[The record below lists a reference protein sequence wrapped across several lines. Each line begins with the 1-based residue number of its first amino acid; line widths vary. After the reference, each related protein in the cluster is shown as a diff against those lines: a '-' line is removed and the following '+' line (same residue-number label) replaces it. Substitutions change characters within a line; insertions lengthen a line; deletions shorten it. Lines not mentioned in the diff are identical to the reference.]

1 MGWHTALRVMVLPV
15 VLPVN
20 RLPPM
25 PLGRDRSLTVL
36 FVHSRER
43 YRRMRIGSARSH
55 FGCDPNRFHN
65 FLLRSA
71 MPQRGFCVALNA
83 VWRLSHV
90 RDGNRNELFGLSG
103 QSTVGKV
110 RFAECLQCGL
120 DTGSEFAPFCW
131 QVLSTLLD
139 SLIPTFVALCFP
151 FRIFFACSEN
161 PEGKTEGYKCRNQ
174 AIQKRRKNLPAK
186 RRELAPSI
194 QAALQTFSKADFTD
208 GALPAKTKQL
218 IAVAV
223 AHVTQSPY
231 CIQGHTKTALRH
243 GATQQEIVEAI
254 WVAAEMRAGGAYA
267 HSPISLTAMD
277 EQHGQAPVTA

>member
-1 MGWHTALRVMVLPV
+1 LGSHIATVPFKVSEQFFAHPLTDRGSDAFLEDWEKSRPV
-15 VLPVN
+15 VDEIIH
-20 RLPPM
+20 PPKRTS
-25 PLGRDRSLTVL
+25 PNGKLLSSFT
-36 FVHSRER
+36 
-43 YRRMRIGSARSH
+43 AR
-55 FGCDPNRFHN
+55 
-65 FLLRSA
+65 
-71 MPQRGFCVALNA
+71 
-83 VWRLSHV
+83 
-90 RDGNRNELFGLSG
+90 
-103 QSTVGKV
+103 K
-110 RFAECLQCGL
+110 
-120 DTGSEFAPFCW
+120 
-131 QVLSTLLD
+131 
-139 SLIPTFVALCFP
+139 
-151 FRIFFACSEN
+151 EN

-267 HSPISLTAMD
+267 HSPISLTALD

>member
-139 SLIPTFVALCFP
+139 NFV
-151 FRIFFACSEN
+151 
-161 PEGKTEGYKCRNQ
+161 
-174 AIQKRRKNLPAK
+174 
-186 RRELAPSI
+186 
-194 QAALQTFSKADFTD
+194 
-208 GALPAKTKQL
+208 
-218 IAVAV
+218 
-223 AHVTQSPY
+223 H
-231 CIQGHTKTALRH
+231 H
-243 GATQQEIVEAI
+243 GAGLFPILQERVRTAI
-254 WVAAEMRAGGAYA
+254 CQRMREELLGHLERHRGYMRAQLGASTTCMGCRRLA
-267 HSPISLTAMD
+267 ASTCVVKFC
-277 EQHGQAPVTA
+277 AP